1 MDLRVRLDSQE
12 SVVVQVEKVAME
24 TTDHRA
30 PLGKLVRPETEE
42 GRGLQELVVFQ
53 DYMD

>member
-1 MDLRVRLDSQE
+1 MDCLE
-12 SVVVQVEKVAME
+12 SLVVQVEKVAME
-24 TTDHRA
+24 TTDHRV
-30 PLGKLVRPETEE
+30 PLGKLVRPEREE